1 MKLPLA
7 LVMAM
12 AVQLA
17 GGVWWVSQQA
27 ATITSLEDT
36 VSQLGSRMAIEDTVN
51 TKRDVEENK
60 KNINDLVSIIAEVEG
75 DLYDETDELWDEVDS
90 ISLSIMRIVDLQQ
103 RVALLERKEAERQ
116 ARLEAQRMKD
126 NAELAFIAVVIFLL
140 LCGGALGLLI
150 AMGWVDI

>member
-1 MKLPLA
+1 MDNMKLPLA

-51 TKRDVEENK
+51 IKKDVEENK
-60 KNINDLVSIIAEVEG
+60 KNINDLVSIMAEVES
-75 DLYDETDELWDEVDS
+75 DLYDETDEIWEEIDGM
-90 ISLSIMRIVDLQQ
+90 SLSIMRIVELQQ
-103 RVALLERKEAERQ
+103 RVALLEKT
-116 ARLEAQRMKD
+116 LEFMDRDHKD
-126 NAELAFIAVVIFLL
+126 LL
-140 LCGGALGLLI
+140 
-150 AMGWVDI
+150 DPRH